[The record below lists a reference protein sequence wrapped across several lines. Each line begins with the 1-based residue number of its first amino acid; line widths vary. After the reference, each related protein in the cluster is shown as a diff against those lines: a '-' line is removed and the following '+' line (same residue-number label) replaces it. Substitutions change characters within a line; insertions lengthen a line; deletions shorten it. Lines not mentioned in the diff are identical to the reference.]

1 MSGVSEL
8 VGLHTDNDNQIE
20 IAEILNA
27 MSALLEDLYDADLKL
42 QEALSTLALRAKSVP
57 EVSSLQHIDL
67 LTQTHRDLAS
77 LLSAMSNFLA
87 GDPIEPEALKSR
99 LTLRSLQDALFDGA
113 SDEDD
118 ENVAAGEMSL
128 F

>member
-1 MSGVSEL
+1 
-8 VGLHTDNDNQIE
+8 
-20 IAEILNA
+20 
-27 MSALLEDLYDADLKL
+27 MSALLEDLYDADLQL
-42 QEALSTLALRAKSVP
+42 QDALSSLALRAKSVP

-77 LLSAMSNFLA
+77 LLSAMSNCLA
-87 GDPIEPEALKSR
+87 GEPLDPEALRSR
-99 LTLRSLQDALFDGA
+99 LTLRSLQDSLFDGPPDA
-113 SDEDD
+113 DF